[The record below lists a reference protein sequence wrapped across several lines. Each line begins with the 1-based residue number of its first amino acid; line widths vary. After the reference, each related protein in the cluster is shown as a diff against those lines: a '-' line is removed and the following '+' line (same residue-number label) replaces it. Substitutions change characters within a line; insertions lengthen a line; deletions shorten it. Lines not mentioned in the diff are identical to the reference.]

1 MRARRP
7 DGPVLKW
14 AGGKTHLLSQIL
26 ERLPVRMETYFE
38 PFVGGGAVFFALAR
52 QKRFRR
58 AVIAD
63 QNEDL
68 VEVYAAIRDDVEAVI
83 RALQLYRYDEEV
95 YYQARAARPQEPAR
109 RAARLIFLNKT
120 GYNGLYRVN
129 SKGEF
134 NVPFGRHKNPKIC
147 DESNL
152 RSAAQALRRVTIR
165 VADFEAVCADA
176 HPGDA
181 VYLDP
186 PYLPVSTTSSF
197 AAYDRHPFGFAEHQR
212 LARVFGELADRRVD
226 AVLSNSLTRD
236 TRRLFRPWRL
246 EKVVVPRFINSR
258 ADSRG
263 PVGEILVVNRPAA
276 ARSR

>member
-1 MRARRP
+1 MKVRRP

-14 AGGKTHLLSQIL
+14 AGGKTHLLPRIL
-26 ERLPVRMETYFE
+26 ERLPARMETYFE

-52 QKRFRR
+52 EQRFRQ

-68 VEVYAAIRDDVEAVI
+68 VEVYSAIRDDVDAVI
-83 RALQLYRYDEEV
+83 HALRRYRYDEET
-95 YYQARAARPQEPAR
+95 YYRVRAAKPRKATH
-109 RAARLIFLNKT
+109 RAARLIFLNRT

-147 DESNL
+147 DEANL
-152 RSAAQALRRVTIR
+152 RSAARALEHVTIR
-165 VADFEAVCADA
+165 NADFQAVCADA
-176 HPGDA
+176 RPGDA

-186 PYLPVSTTSSF
+186 PYLPVSATSSF
-197 AAYDRHPFGFAEHQR
+197 AAYDRHPFGLTEHQR
-212 LARVFGELADRRVD
+212 LAHVFGELADRRVD
-226 AVLSNSLTRD
+226 AVLSNSLTEE
-236 TRRLFRPWRL
+236 TRRLFRLWHL
-246 EKVVVPRFINSR
+246 EEVAVPRFINSR
-258 ADSRG
+258 PDSRG
-263 PVGEILVVNRPAA
+263 PVHEILVVNRPAA